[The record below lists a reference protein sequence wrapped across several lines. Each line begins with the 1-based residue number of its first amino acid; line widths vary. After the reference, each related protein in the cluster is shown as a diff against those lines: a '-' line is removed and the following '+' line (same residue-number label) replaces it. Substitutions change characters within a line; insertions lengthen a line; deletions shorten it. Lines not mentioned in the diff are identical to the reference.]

1 MLLWDEQTSSLLH
14 ESTALFIWLELV
26 PFLQGGSVF
35 KVFRNATQLIGA
47 PREKLKNCRIG
58 ALQEEMPWIIRYQ
71 PFIFSAFIITSYMKI
86 NVFGNVVNKVRP
98 ILVVLYVEFILTSLK
113 WSLHYYSIFRY
124 FNCFHCFCISGMFNF
139 VSYDNFVQYR
149 AHISEAV
156 LHFCQYKNC
165 VFYYVRPNVMFCF
178 FLFHCS
184 LSS

>member
-1 MLLWDEQTSSLLH
+1 MKTCA
-14 ESTALFIWLELV
+14 ALRRTNEFTFARVDGALYLIETC
-26 PFLQGGSVF
+26 PFLQG
-35 KVFRNATQLIGA
+35 VFRNATQLIGA

-156 LHFCQYKNC
+156 LHFCQYKYC
-165 VFYYVRPNVMFCF
+165 VFEYVP
-178 FLFHCS
+178 
-184 LSS
+184 